1 MVKNPKV
8 RCAYQTL
15 EWVGHYLNQVWAMP
29 NIQMSQHLFVRGIDP
44 IDGVLPGQNP
54 MGFPQLWPTAI
65 DGFWNYLVMG
75 RSSQK
80 KIGALKL

>member
-1 MVKNPKV
+1 MRLPNP
-8 RCAYQTL
+8 RMGWPLL
-15 EWVGHYLNQVWAMP
+15 EPSLSDAQYS
-29 NIQMSQHLFVRGIDP
+29 MSQHLFVRGIDP